1 MNYKIKLKIKKIKLS
16 KWNVSFK
23 KKEEIKMKNY
33 NSNKIIMNKLN
44 IMKTMIILICEI
56 VDKVMKLIIIIMKF
70 KKKINIIYIKMFK
83 ILNKKKL

>member
-1 MNYKIKLKIKKIKLS
+1 
-16 KWNVSFK
+16 
-23 KKEEIKMKNY
+23 
-33 NSNKIIMNKLN
+33 MNKLN